1 MKVKRSLLK
10 YRGTRCLNCDHQLSI
25 SDRFCPRCGQMNST
39 KKLSFDDFFSEF
51 FSGIFAYDSRFQRT
65 LKALLFQP
73 GKISKDYIQ
82 GRRMRYA
89 NPFRFYLSA
98 SIIFFLIMSFSSSWD
113 EVEFGP
119 NQAEFR
125 EELSRIPKDSLNQIN
140 QNLKM
145 VPGLRQEELRVDS
158 LVQSAAQE
166 NSYTD
171 VYIPEEDLDTMGFWN
186 RNAEK
191 LKIFSEFHKETE
203 IVNAGRAIDSL
214 HYTPGTYNEWLY
226 KKAVNFNR
234 IYENPSIFVNYF
246 ISKLPFIIFFYLPVF
261 ALFIWLIYIRRPFNY
276 MEHLIFAF
284 HVQTTF
290 FVLFSLALIF
300 DYFISGDWGTTIA
313 ITVFVAYLYKALRKF
328 YNQGRVKTVLKF
340 IILSVIFFIL
350 ALAAAVISALAS
362 FAIF

>member
-98 SIIFFLIMSFSSSWD
+98 SIIFFLIMGFSSSLD
-113 EVEFGP
+113 EVSFA
-119 NQAEFR
+119 NDRDAIR
-125 EELSRIPKDSLNQIN
+125 KELTQMPKDSLNQIN
-140 QNLKM
+140 ENLKIL
-145 VPGLRQEELRVDS
+145 PALKDKELRLDPEAP
-158 LVQSAAQE
+158 QPTQE
-166 NSYTD
+166 NSYAD
-171 VYIPEEDLDTMGFWN
+171 VYIPEEDMDTMGFWN
-186 RNAEK
+186 RNTEK
-191 LKIFSEFHKETE
+191 LNIFYEFHKETR
-203 IVNAGRAIDSL
+203 IVNSEKALDSL
-214 HYTPGTYNEWLY
+214 HFTKTTTNEWLY
-226 KKAVNFNR
+226 KKAVSFNR

-261 ALFIWLIYIRRPFNY
+261 ALFMWLLYVRRPFNY

-340 IILSVIFFIL
+340 IILSGIFFIL
-350 ALAAAVISALAS
+350 AVIAAAFSALAS